1 MSEIS
6 SPTAPCDATS
16 AFINDNQ
23 EKANNNPDI
32 VINSDLNT
40 QRTGSTSS
48 TEVSSEHVINL
59 SCDNSLYVGQ
69 CNADSFDS
77 GFVKSDLESS
87 KVGVLHS
94 FLPSYTLLGMP
105 IQNCSDL

>member
-1 MSEIS
+1 MSDLS

-87 KVGVLHS
+87 KVRVLNA
-94 FLPSYTLLGMP
+94 FLPLFILVAASV
-105 IQNCSDL
+105 QNCSDQ